1 MKTATLKRIAAIV
14 LSVLALLSLSTLC
27 VFAEEVT
34 GTETEAAT
42 EAATEAVTEAPE
54 AEDTL
59 TTGPSTDASAPETG
73 VAAVLKGIFSGT
85 SLALLGAAL
94 AVALPCMGSAKGV
107 GIVGEAASGLI
118 SENPSLFGKALALQA
133 LPMTQGVYG
142 LVAAFLMLAMLG
154 LFGNPEHLTSL
165 PVIAGAYYL
174 MASLPIA
181 LSGFF
186 SAVRQG
192 RVSAA
197 GINLLSKRPAESGK
211 AITSSVLVETYA
223 IFALLITL
231 LLVFFSPF
239 NA

>member
-1 MKTATLKRIAAIV
+1 MKATTLKKIAALA
-14 LSVLALLSLSTLC
+14 LSVLALMSLFTIC
-27 VFAEEVT
+27 AFAEDVEKDTTPVT
-34 GTETEAAT
+34 DTDTEIPTVGALE
-42 EAATEAVTEAPE
+42 TEAPE
-54 AEDTL
+54 ADN
-59 TTGPSTDASAPETG
+59 G
-73 VAAVLKGIFSGT
+73 VAAVLKGLFSGT

-165 PVIAGAYYL
+165 PIAAGAYYL

-211 AITSSVLVETYA
+211 AITSSALVETYA

>member
-1 MKTATLKRIAAIV
+1 MKATTLKKIAALA
-14 LSVLALLSLSTLC
+14 LSVLALMSLFTLC
-27 VFAEEVT
+27 AFAEDVT
-34 GTETEAAT
+34 EP
-42 EAATEAVTEAPE
+42 ATEAVTDAPV

-59 TTGPSTDASAPETG
+59 TTGPSAETPAPDKGT
-73 VAAVLKGIFSGT
+73 VAVLKGIFSGT

-94 AVALPCMGSAKGV
+94 AVALPCMGCDKGV
-107 GIVGEAASGLI
+107 GIVGEAAGGLI

-142 LVAAFLMLAMLG
+142 LVASFLMLAMLG

-165 PVIAGAYYL
+165 SVAAGAYYL

-211 AITSSVLVETYA
+211 AITSSALVETYA
-223 IFALLITL
+223 IFSLLITL

>member
-1 MKTATLKRIAAIV
+1 MKITAIKRIIA
-14 LSVLALLSLSTLC
+14 LTLTVLALLTLC
-27 VFAEEVT
+27 AIGISAEDLPAPEDT
-34 GTETEAAT
+34 TTIGAITETT
-42 EAATEAVTEAPE
+42 V
-54 AEDTL
+54 
-59 TTGPSTDASAPETG
+59 GETVG
-73 VAAVLKGIFSGT
+73 TVLKGIFSGT
-85 SLALLGAAL
+85 NLALLGAAL

-107 GIVGEAASGLI
+107 GIVGEAAGGLL

-142 LVAAFLMLAMLG
+142 LIAAFLMLSTLG
-154 LFGNPEHLTSL
+154 LFGNPDHLAGLS
-165 PVIAGAYYL
+165 IAAGAYYL

-181 LSGFF
+181 LSGYF

-211 AITSSVLVETYA
+211 AITSSALVETYA

>member
-1 MKTATLKRIAAIV
+1 MKNLKRIAALTLTLLVV
-14 LSVLALLSLSTLC
+14 LSCFTL
-27 VFAEEVT
+27 FIAAEDVT
-34 GTETEAAT
+34 GEPQPPVNDAPSQGMPNAP
-42 EAATEAVTEAPE
+42 EAPE
-54 AEDTL
+54 APVADT
-59 TTGPSTDASAPETG
+59 
-73 VAAVLKGIFSGT
+73 VATVLKNIFSGT
-85 SLALLGAAL
+85 NLALLGAAL

-118 SENPSLFGKALALQA
+118 SENPSIFGKALALQA

-154 LFGNPEHLTSL
+154 LFGNPDHLTSL
-165 PVIAGAYYL
+165 PINAGAYYL

-181 LSGFF
+181 LSGYF

-211 AITSSVLVETYA
+211 AITSSALVETYA
-223 IFALLITL
+223 IFALLVTL

>member
-1 MKTATLKRIAAIV
+1 MKNLKRIAALTLTLLVV
-14 LSVLALLSLSTLC
+14 LSCFTL
-27 VFAEEVT
+27 FAAAEDVT
-34 GTETEAAT
+34 GESQPPVNDAPIQGMPNAP
-42 EAATEAVTEAPE
+42 EAPE
-54 AEDTL
+54 APVADT
-59 TTGPSTDASAPETG
+59 
-73 VAAVLKGIFSGT
+73 VATVLKNIFSGT
-85 SLALLGAAL
+85 NLALLGAAL

-118 SENPSLFGKALALQA
+118 SENPSIFGKALALQA

-154 LFGNPEHLTSL
+154 LFGNPDHLTSL
-165 PVIAGAYYL
+165 PIAAGAYYL

-197 GINLLSKRPAESGK
+197 GINLLSKRPSESGK
-211 AITSSVLVETYA
+211 AITSSALVETYA

>member
-1 MKTATLKRIAAIV
+1 MKNLKRIAALALTLLAV
-14 LSVLALLSLSTLC
+14 LSCFTL
-27 VFAEEVT
+27 FIAAEDVT
-34 GTETEAAT
+34 GEPQPPVSDAPIQGMPNAP
-42 EAATEAVTEAPE
+42 EAPE
-54 AEDTL
+54 APEAPVADT
-59 TTGPSTDASAPETG
+59 
-73 VAAVLKGIFSGT
+73 VATVLKNIFSGT
-85 SLALLGAAL
+85 NLALLGAAL

-118 SENPSLFGKALALQA
+118 SENPSIFGKALALQA

-154 LFGNPEHLTSL
+154 LFGDTEHLITL
-165 PVIAGAYYL
+165 PINAGAYYL

-181 LSGFF
+181 LSGYF

-211 AITSSVLVETYA
+211 AITSSALVETYA
-223 IFALLITL
+223 IFALLVTL